1 MKTTKTKIL
10 SALAKV
16 FPDQEPVSCS
26 ACNVLTVL
34 KNDMVSFQVALQV
47 QQSQGRQQLK
57 IKVTSPLKDY
67 ITVRKVELVPS
78 MLPAFSNHDDN
89 YLKTTPG
96 LFPDILKEIGEDGF
110 WVTPDVWNS
119 LWVDVEID
127 TSIKTG
133 TYNIEIEILD
143 NEGCILSEQKTKV
156 EVINNILPDQT
167 LIHTEWFYC
176 DCLANY
182 YNVKVFSK
190 DFWNITNNYI
200 KNAASRGIN
209 MILTPIFTPPLDTQV
224 GGERL
229 TVQLVN
235 IYETEGV
242 YSFNFDK
249 LKRWIDMCVDAG
261 IKYFEMAHLFTQWG
275 ATAAPKIMVEV
286 NGVYQQRFGWDTHAT
301 GEDYKKFLDQF
312 LPALTCILKDCS
324 IAECTYFHISDEPNI
339 DNLDTYMAAK
349 EMVKEHLQEFVII
362 DALSNYEFYEK
373 GIVKKPIPANN
384 HIEPF
389 LSHNVPNLW
398 TYYCCS
404 QGVDVSNR
412 FMAMPSARNRI
423 IGAQLYKYNIEGFL
437 HWGYN
442 FYNSQ
447 YSMEPINPYE
457 ITDAKQAFPSGDAF
471 LVYPGENGK
480 PVDSIRM
487 MVFYH
492 ALNDMRAMELLE
504 SLAGRE
510 FVLNLLEYEINEP
523 LTFSK
528 YPTCD
533 MYLLQLR
540 NRINREIGKRS

>member
-34 KNDMVSFQVALQV
+34 KNDMVSFQLALQV
-47 QQSQGRQQLK
+47 QQLHGRQQLK
-57 IKVTSPLKDY
+57 VKVTSPIKNY

-78 MLPAFSNHDDN
+78 LLPAKPNHDAN
-89 YLKTTPG
+89 YLKTIPG
-96 LFPDILKEIGEDGF
+96 LFPDILKEISDDGF
-110 WVTPDVWNS
+110 WVTPGMWNS
-119 LWVDVEID
+119 LWFDVEID
-127 TSIKTG
+127 TSVKSG
-133 TYNIEIEILD
+133 TYDIDIQILND
-143 NEGCILSEQKTKV
+143 EGFVLSEQKTKI
-156 EVINNILPDQT
+156 EIIDKILPDQT

-182 YNVKVFSK
+182 YNVEVFCE
-190 DFWNITNNYI
+190 DFWNIVNNYI
-200 KNAASRGIN
+200 KNAVSRGIN
-209 MILTPIFTPPLDTQV
+209 MILTPIFTPPLDTKV
-224 GGERL
+224 GSERL
-229 TVQLVN
+229 TVQLVD
-235 IYETEGV
+235 IYETEGI
-242 YSFNFDK
+242 YTFNFDK
-249 LKRWIDMCVDAG
+249 LKRWVDMCIKAG
-261 IKYFEMAHLFTQWG
+261 VKYFEMAHLFTQWG

-286 NGVYQQRFGWDTHAT
+286 NGVYQQRFGWDTNAT
-301 GEDYKKFLDQF
+301 GEDYKEFLDQF
-312 LPALTCILKDCS
+312 LPALTCILKECS

-373 GIVKKPIPANN
+373 GIVDKPIPANN
-384 HIEPF
+384 HIDPF
-389 LSHNVPNLW
+389 LNHQVPDLW
-398 TYYCCS
+398 TYYCVS

-412 FMAMPSARNRI
+412 FMSMPSARNRI

-480 PVDSIRM
+480 PVESIRM

-504 SLAGRE
+504 SLVDRK
-510 FVLNLLEYEINEP
+510 FVVNLLESEINNP
-523 LTFSK
+523 ITFSE